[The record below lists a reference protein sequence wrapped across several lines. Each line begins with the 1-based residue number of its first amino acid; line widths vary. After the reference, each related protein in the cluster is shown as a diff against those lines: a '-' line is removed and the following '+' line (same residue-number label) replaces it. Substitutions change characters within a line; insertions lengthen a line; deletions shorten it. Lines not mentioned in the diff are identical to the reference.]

1 MCAVI
6 TSFGAGLNL
15 GAISVA
21 RDRTVGENVAMT
33 AVDARTLDSRRLA
46 WEQRTSTALAAFGV
60 LFVVAY
66 SLLVLVTDPPDWL
79 IVVLAIAGIATWAAF
94 GIDMVARIALTGRG
108 GRWRFVLTH
117 PIDVLSVFVP
127 LFRMLRVAALLN
139 RVPLLS
145 GRSGAAVRGS
155 VIAHALV
162 YALVFV
168 YAISLATLQVERY
181 APGATIT
188 TFGDA
193 LWWAVVTI
201 ATVGYGDTY
210 PVTATGRFLA
220 VMLMGGGIVIVGT
233 TSAIVVSY
241 ITERIAA
248 NRAAGDDQPPSSA
261 SSAS

>member
-1 MCAVI
+1 
-6 TSFGAGLNL
+6 
-15 GAISVA
+15 
-21 RDRTVGENVAMT
+21 
-33 AVDARTLDSRRLA
+33 
-46 WEQRTSTALAAFGV
+46 V

-66 SLLVLVTDPPDWL
+66 SFLVLVTDPPDWL
-79 IVVLAIAGIATWAAF
+79 IVVLAIAGIATWAVF
-94 GIDMVARIALTGRG
+94 VIDMVARIALTQRG

-117 PIDVLSVFVP
+117 PVDVLSVFVP

-139 RVPLLS
+139 RIPLLR
-145 GRSGAAVRGS
+145 GRSGTAVRGS

-181 APGATIT
+181 APGSTIT

-210 PVTATGRFLA
+210 PVTVTGRFLA

-233 TSAIVVSY
+233 ASAIVVSY
-241 ITERIAA
+241 ITERIAS
-248 NRAAGDDQPPSSA
+248 NRQSVAGEGDQPSSSA

>member
-1 MCAVI
+1 VL
-6 TSFGAGLNL
+6 GL
-15 GAISVA
+15 
-21 RDRTVGENVAMT
+21 
-33 AVDARTLDSRRLA
+33 
-46 WEQRTSTALAAFGV
+46 
-60 LFVVAY
+60 LFLVAY
-66 SLLVLVTDPPDWL
+66 SIYVLMPDL
-79 IVVLAIAGIATWAAF
+79 SAELLAILALVGLATWAVF
-94 GIDMVARIALTGRG
+94 LIDMIARIALSDRGR
-108 GRWRFVLTH
+108 RWRFVVTH
-117 PIDVLSVFVP
+117 PIDVLSVFFP
-127 LFRMLRVAALLN
+127 LFRILRVAGLLQHI
-139 RVPLLS
+139 PLLR
-145 GRSGAAVRGS
+145 GKSGAAVRGS

-181 APGATIT
+181 APGSTIT

-210 PVTATGRFLA
+210 PVTGTGRFLA

-241 ITERIAA
+241 ITERIAT
-248 NRAAGDDQPPSSA
+248 NRQAAAVENQPPSSS